1 MKIILTLITPFLLFS
16 NAQNFDSKIFV
27 AGHNGLVGK
36 AIVSTLKEQGYTNI
50 ITRSSKE
57 LDLRDTQKT
66 KAFFEEEKPEFVYLA
81 AAKVGG
87 IWANKLYCADF
98 IYDNLAIELNV
109 IDASYKSGVKKLL
122 FLGSSCI
129 YPRLC
134 PQPIKEEYLLSGH
147 LEPTNSS
154 YAVAKIAGIEM
165 CQAYRRQ
172 HGFNAICLMPTNL
185 YGPNDNFDL
194 ENSHVLPALIRKF
207 IEAKENNIESVEMW
221 GTGSALR
228 EFLYVED
235 LAKACVFLMNHY
247 NDAEIVNIGTGR
259 DISILDVAYIIKEET
274 GYEGK
279 ITLDRSKPDGTPRK
293 LLNIEKL
300 HALGFEEET
309 SLREGIRKTIK
320 WYKEN
325 RQNLR

>member
-1 MKIILTLITPFLLFS
+1 
-16 NAQNFDSKIFV
+16 
-27 AGHNGLVGK
+27 
-36 AIVSTLKEQGYTNI
+36 
-50 ITRSSKE
+50 
-57 LDLRDTQKT
+57 
-66 KAFFEEEKPEFVYLA
+66 
-81 AAKVGG
+81 
-87 IWANKLYCADF
+87 
-98 IYDNLAIELNV
+98 
-109 IDASYKSGVKKLL
+109 
-122 FLGSSCI
+122 
-129 YPRLC
+129 
-134 PQPIKEEYLLSGH
+134 
-147 LEPTNSS
+147 
-154 YAVAKIAGIEM
+154 VAKIAGIEM

-247 NDAEIVNIGTGR
+247 NDAEIVNIGTGK

-279 ITLDRSKPDGTPRK
+279 ITLDPSKPDGTPRK